1 MKKIYKFV
9 LLALVFGSFTF
20 QSCETTE
27 LELTNNPNN
36 LTTGDPQFLLN
47 YVQTRYRS
55 AQSILSDRAAELT
68 RIDNFFGENYLENLP
83 DNTLNTPW
91 RILYSDIIPD
101 IEAIEAAATEE
112 NPLSHHLGM
121 AKIMQAHLSMQ
132 LVDFLGDIINP
143 DQAGNPTEFP
153 SPELTNDGG
162 LTNYNHSIAL
172 LDEAIA
178 LLNAGGSTAN
188 VQDLFYGN
196 PDTGADSDA
205 SQWIRLA
212 NTLKMRAALTT
223 GDMTTFNN
231 IVSSGNFIS
240 STEDDFEFRFG
251 TQQTPINT
259 MHPDYQTDYT
269 PSGSAIYHSNWLMN
283 QMLTNNDPRRR
294 YYFYRQ
300 NDCTP
305 GASCNTEGNSE
316 KLSCSIQSVPAH
328 IVGTPTE
335 AFWCAVEDGYWGR
348 LHRDAAGSPP
358 DEFDKT
364 AAGVYPAAGLFDD
377 NAFGTSPRNLTLGA
391 GGNGAGIEPIILA
404 SYVDF
409 WRAEVALDQ
418 GDAVGA
424 ATYMGDGL
432 AKSIDKVSG
441 FIGLDSS
448 ADTSFEPSNDDI
460 NSYITAM
467 TDALTSAGDTPDG
480 WNILSEQYFVTLFGG
495 GTDSYNFYR
504 RTGYPTTVG
513 QGVNDNANAG
523 NFPRTFL
530 YPGDEVSANPNV
542 AQRTNLDTPTFWNT
556 QPLPIAN

>member
-1 MKKIYKFV
+1 MKKIYKLV
-9 LLALVFGSFTF
+9 VLALVLGSFTF

-27 LELTNNPNN
+27 LELTNDPNN

-47 YVQTRYRS
+47 NIQSRYRT

-68 RIDNFFGENYLENLP
+68 RIDNFNGQNYLENLP
-83 DNTLNTPW
+83 DNRLNTPW

-101 IEAIEAAATEE
+101 IASIEAAATED
-112 NPLSHHLGM
+112 NPLTHHLGV
-121 AKIMQAHLSMQ
+121 AKVLQAHLTMQ
-132 LVDFLGDIINP
+132 LVDFLGDIIDP
-143 DQAGNPTEFP
+143 AQAGKPTEFP
-153 SPELTNDGG
+153 NPMLTTDGG
-162 LTNYNHSIAL
+162 LTNYNNSIAL
-172 LDEAIA
+172 LDEAIV

-188 VQDLFYGN
+188 VQDLYYGD
-196 PDTGADSDA
+196 PDTGGNSDA
-205 SQWIRLA
+205 EQWTRLA

-231 IVSSGNFIS
+231 IVNSGDFIS
-240 STEDDFEFRFG
+240 STEDDFQFRYG
-251 TQQTPINT
+251 TQQTPVNT

-269 PSGSAIYHSNWLMN
+269 PSGSAIYHSNWLMY
-283 QMLTNNDPRRR
+283 QMLTSNDPRIR

-305 GASCNTEGNSE
+305 GASCNTEGDASTI
-316 KLSCSIQSVPAH
+316 SCSIQSTPAH
-328 IVGTPTE
+328 IVGTSTE
-335 AFWCAVEDGYWGR
+335 PFWCALENGYWGR
-348 LHRDAAGSPP
+348 LHREDGGAPP
-358 DEFDKT
+358 DEFLKT

-377 NAFGTSPRNLTLGA
+377 DAFGVNPRNLTLGA

-424 ATYMGDGL
+424 ATHMGNGL
-432 AKSIDKVSG
+432 AKSIDKVSE
-441 FIGLDSS
+441 FINLDSS
-448 ADTSFEPSNDDI
+448 ADTNFEPSSADI
-460 NSYITAM
+460 DSYILSM
-467 TDALTSAGDTPDG
+467 TDALTAAGDTPNG

-495 GTDSYNFYR
+495 ATDSYNYYR

-513 QGVNDNANAG
+513 TGFSDDANAG

-542 AQRTNLDTPTFWNT
+542 TQRTNLDTPTFWNT